1 MRPLVFA
8 VVVASPLFAGAISV
22 GIKAGVPLTDVVQ
35 TAWDIGGLPFEAS
48 RARFTVGPLI
58 QVHLP
63 RGLGIEFGAM
73 YKRFDQQ
80 AGQYQVIAD
89 PGVPYQTVV
98 TPYSQTGQSWEFP
111 IVGLY
116 RFPGE
121 RFQPYLE
128 SGVSFNRM
136 SGVFAPFR
144 TLASQST
151 TLKPAGSSELRTG
164 FVIGSGVEV
173 ALPFVRVAPGLRYTR
188 YGSIAPWLPRAN
200 SVDCLVGF
208 TF

>member
-1 MRPLVFA
+1 MRSLIVAA
-8 VVVASPLFAGAISV
+8 VIASPLFAGAISV

-35 TAWDIGGLPFEAS
+35 TAGEIGGRPFEAS
-48 RARFTVGPLI
+48 RARFTVGPLLQI
-58 QVHLP
+58 HLP

-98 TPYSQTGQSWEFP
+98 TSYAQTGQSWEFP
-111 IVGLY
+111 VVGQY
-116 RFPGE
+116 RFTGE
-121 RFQPYLE
+121 RVQPYLE
-128 SGVSFNRM
+128 AGLSFNRL
-136 SGVFAPFR
+136 SGVFGPFR

-151 TLKPAGSSELRTG
+151 ILTPAGTSESRTG
-164 FVIGSGVEV
+164 FVIGSGIEV
-173 ALPFVRVAPGLRYTR
+173 GLPLVRVIPGLRYTR
-188 YGSIAPWLPRAN
+188 YGSLAPWLPSAN